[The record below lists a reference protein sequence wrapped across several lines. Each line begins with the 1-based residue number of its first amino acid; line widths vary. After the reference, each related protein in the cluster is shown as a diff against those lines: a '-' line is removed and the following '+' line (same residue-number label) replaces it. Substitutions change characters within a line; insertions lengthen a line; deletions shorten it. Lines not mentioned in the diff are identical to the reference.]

1 MNTVGLRW
9 TDATLPD
16 EPADAIED
24 ERGRP
29 ARCWR
34 RMSELCERT
43 RRLDQGRPFLEIVK
57 DKNPVRARSRG

>member
-1 MNTVGLRW
+1 MNKTDLRW
-9 TDATLPD
+9 TATALPD
-16 EPADAIED
+16 ETADAIED

-43 RRLDQGRPFLEIVK
+43 RRLDQGRPLLEITK
-57 DKNPVRARSRG
+57 D